1 MVDGDAAKR
10 LTGRVTSA
18 SVSDA
23 MARRHGYRTYAVGL
37 VPARP
42 DTVTAGFA
50 ATVRFGPRR
59 DDIPRHDLAA
69 AAQRALADV
78 PEGAVLIIAAPDAPA
93 EAVAGGKKLAAIQEL
108 GASGVIAWG
117 AIRDRDEAA
126 GLGMGVWAL
135 GETPRASGDLLQII
149 DVGVPVTFGG
159 VTIVPG
165 DWVYVDAAG
174 LVVVPG
180 VERDEVLE
188 DAALIE
194 QADAAAVADI
204 RRRGR
209 ASRGVI
215 LAGPAVT
222 RVVFPGETDKGHK
235 GR

>member
-23 MARRHGYRTYAVGL
+23 MARRHGYRTHAVGL

-42 DTVTAGFA
+42 GTVTAGFA

-69 AAQRALADV
+69 VAQRALADV

-108 GASGVIAWG
+108 GASGVIAWD
-117 AIRDRDEAA
+117 AIRDRDE
-126 GLGMGVWAL
+126 
-135 GETPRASGDLLQII
+135 
-149 DVGVPVTFGG
+149 
-159 VTIVPG
+159 
-165 DWVYVDAAG
+165 
-174 LVVVPG
+174 
-180 VERDEVLE
+180 
-188 DAALIE
+188 
-194 QADAAAVADI
+194 AAVADI

-209 ASRGVI
+209 ASRGGI

-222 RVVFPGETDKGHK
+222 RVLFPGETDKGHK